1 MSSDEN
7 DGEDGS
13 GSDGFE
19 TLYVHVGDRASFGN
33 AESALRDVAAFDT
46 LDQDLTREPHDGG
59 SQGSDEDED
68 DNRPLFGEAKKKK
81 KSKKKQLG
89 GQTNNGGEGNEDE
102 DQERDPG
109 ELVEF
114 FDFRRGPKHWPRGV
128 ELLSE
133 EKAKELIDQAL
144 EEANKKQDVGKRGTG
159 KTSSKFDRELGEGND
174 GFDKKEEGEDAEGKG
189 AESGTGD
196 GKMMMGPMP
205 SFYSVQQSS
214 EDDEPLDYEE
224 ELMDPNAV
232 LLAKQNPAPV
242 EAQFEY
248 LRDRST
254 ALVIQPGCRLK
265 LDVSGLTHDGL
276 EKKAKA
282 ERQRYREAL
291 MSEGARAKA
300 EKKRLDKKKRQ
311 SLYSFY
317 DVDSSGW
324 DKDLWG
330 VGLKNY
336 VNEYTITFDL
346 KLKSEPSRDGLS
358 LFQTSLVYTEENPTS
373 GRKTTKQSDGECVVG
388 GNGGVGIFG
397 QFGDVV
403 RAKLDCES
411 WKRVVV
417 SVRNVTEGK
426 GEMRTWIDTVPC
438 AVVKRDAFAVD
449 GRFAIDGE
457 SLYLFSSQKPGM
469 MPGGVLVRTVR
480 VQHGASTDE
489 TVKMQ
494 HAKDKVISIFEI
506 ERLEKAE
513 EERRGLALARLFPK
527 PRPMWAASSIVGAI
541 GDPFIEQTVYEGS
554 SVLSWSYKVLH
565 FALRNLVNDQEGKFL
580 FGLDHAARQVL
591 SDVLLVMH
599 NSSGA
604 MNQMLR
610 LLMHPNDSQVMTY
623 LTKLR
628 KMLSA
633 MQVGE
638 SLILPVMIEG
648 VELLLI
654 VERTS
659 EQMFRFVVVDTDPE
673 RGLAHHP
680 VNPSL
685 GPKLRYRTCLVLS
698 NIPKK
703 NALDN
708 VFWMAVYALAI
719 RSGGEG
725 NLLRFYDVL
734 LPFLTGKPLETSLW
748 EAEEQALKQEE
759 GGEAMDFGVI
769 GDWNSPQRSSTSYV
783 RTLLHALRYM
793 MASRGMS
800 KALCKQ
806 VVFALRA
813 QLVKMMDNDLQ
824 FVHPDDN
831 GQRVCE
837 MACSQLSYSACKLV
851 NTYFDDGGEVATV
864 LLEEVKRL
872 TDSVSAKLAACQD
885 VEVELPPQLDL
896 RDRVDAAP
904 SSSDNAAAAAAAA
917 KGGEE
922 EAEAIR
928 PEDKS
933 GEVVELTIKH
943 GPSGSTKLAMH
954 TTSLVAH
961 LLLRVE
967 RELGVLAHE
976 QKLIYMGR
984 LLHANPSLTLLECGL
999 QSGAAIQLME
1009 TNATAP
1015 SKPPAAAGAQQQET
1029 ARERMRKIR
1038 AALRTDDVNA
1048 PAMQT
1053 QFMDS
1058 LAWDAEQQEPNPGA
1072 AISLRKYVPID
1083 VLQMPSRVS
1092 TRAEAV
1098 AAIRLCDRLATLLD
1112 NQPHCVKNDRFLIS
1126 SLITYT
1132 FTQLVPVPKPRAV
1145 PVVHTGGERDP
1156 AQRLERRRQRQ
1167 QAKRELKQK
1176 PLAAGAAATA
1186 TAPIVSVPSDQ
1197 HQQPDFAKGT
1207 QFEQEMLKE
1216 TCMWDQDI
1224 KYELQVELLLV
1235 LQRVVE
1241 HFVASVFSI
1250 QQDRPF
1256 DGVSIVTLGCIT
1268 ALADAIMRR
1277 RAVDLPSEA
1286 CSHLMGQTRDG
1297 RQLGTPGY
1305 GLSPASFATQTETIE
1320 VHCPEICLA
1329 RTRVLD
1335 YFNSP
1340 QQRRLEKIFNWERH
1354 FELKPDRELIKYLR
1368 AVQREIAN
1376 SDPNPHLLLVDGS
1389 PVEGSL
1395 LKRNYPEL
1403 RCYRDICF
1411 YWKCLMNPDIKS
1423 LPNWVD
1429 IKRDGGGGGT
1439 LPRFGRLAAQLHWGF
1454 EQSQTTA
1461 GYLVWCQFQGIV
1473 LKCRPEP
1480 DRDAKG
1486 ETFSKERQPPTHR
1499 FPSTATPSF
1508 YVTDLP
1514 AIRTEDDVIYRPNL
1528 PGFEDDPDPLKRL
1541 KAIPPRGGWVGGDR
1555 KKAAASASAPRQQVL
1570 GQHDSELLISYL
1582 TVPYLR
1588 LPLVLTFFATDDRL
1602 HKLTS
1607 HKLRGILDSVLFEP
1621 GRYLAL
1627 DLVGVAPT
1635 MVPTPHVGLLATP
1648 FGLLLNELTRSP
1660 NTVLQALDALLEGA
1674 LALDTGSVCDIGED
1688 DFNVSV
1694 DIILYVAR
1702 LGARCESFVSLLI
1715 ELREGQ
1721 HECLSAK
1728 DTYRDLEVTPDC
1740 LEKLKQGR
1748 EMLRRRLLVDF
1759 DELFEDY
1766 LRRLDSE
1773 TKRDPSNEQLIDRN
1787 SRLAADLHAIKILFH
1802 RNTKPEEYTDVT
1814 ARALIG
1820 SFVFL
1825 TTRHTWNK
1833 AMRSTGRILVP
1844 ETELYE
1850 VLQIQRRRL
1859 IYYCRSLQQGPL
1871 DSILQSALQISTS
1884 TTGSLRANAEVV
1896 DQYNR
1901 WARISGDRSV
1911 GRFAVGSTRTV
1922 ADESPA
1928 AATTAVTTTVKL
1940 SRQRS
1945 YAQEVGEVPDSG
1957 MLGVEMDLQI
1967 GQMTLRSK
1975 HLSALPGDIANHVDV
1990 RAVFGTATMQA
2001 SLVERATNR
2010 SVYRLV
2016 GLNHDLENWHVPFA
2030 ECPPIPDAFEREYN
2044 PSELFDSESWIP
2056 PLFEPLRKSFFDGPQ
2071 PPPMQFMMLERALP
2085 EHAEVA
2091 VLVGVHQILGGAFKL
2106 VYLFRKLRVVHVYQ
2120 AVSHARVFWWT
2131 LHLSTDVRYCFRE
2144 LQPSF
2149 ASRGQPPPSWW
2160 KYGAGDPYPPNDQL
2174 SKHLHDD
2181 IHDVTGRNHLLERS
2195 VLIRRDAQHV
2205 DNLSNGKETLIPT
2218 RFLLGL
2224 VPHCLLEAYRFWR
2237 DESRPTARG
2246 RLGYVRMLGYPLDD
2260 ADEFMVQIE
2269 LQAQTQVEICGG
2281 LPSRTVRVVRRL
2293 KSEVAKECDSRRR
2306 LAELLEQSGKL
2317 LVRNTKLLRAAKRK
2331 QRASAAAAAKD
2342 EDGNEAG
2349 SSSGGEQDADGEEE
2363 DDEPRKQAAAAR
2375 KKKRQNS
2382 SSATN
2387 KDDEEDEEEEDER
2400 VDHSELFIGAVVEH
2414 CIRTNNWV
2422 ECVVHHLYAEDSTVV
2437 DIELRGDMH
2446 SGVVLTQVSLRDLRK
2461 KRLADSGMRSDE
2473 EDDAPGQ
2480 GQQQQQQQQSRS
2492 GQVLL
2497 QGGRRLQQQ
2506 PPAGSRTYRALNPR
2520 AHRAEGDGVWHWQGL
2535 SDSDD
2540 ADWAEG
2546 TSDEEGGNNA
2556 ADDEDAARAKK
2567 TSLSFVQI
2575 DQLGLLLQAT
2585 GGGEDVEACLE
2596 ALKRLPPP
2604 PTPFTSVTR
2613 LARHLARFC
2622 APDAPATTTTALDHH
2637 LRFAATSNDHVL
2649 LNLLYAPKAS
2659 RLYSLMKTLCRIEN
2673 LSNICVWTKAS
2684 NLATWLHSAEP
2695 QTGVPPI
2702 DLVELPRLKLSF
2714 TCRKDHEGIPRL
2726 YSLDHADLFV
2736 TNERNDLT
2744 SQMLQG
2750 IPHSLLLCNTQGETS
2765 VLVPVAC
2772 LRRPVVSNQPFSTW
2786 LVLDRANADWH
2797 NALSQ
2802 RYFLY
2807 PVHVSL
2813 SFLMSKGIDSGL
2825 YLLLLRFFH
2834 RDYLQVFRL
2843 ADSIA
2848 TDTAFSPA
2856 GLRIFHALALANDD
2870 FHPNAHACRLKIS
2883 LVTMDSGVKLP
2894 WDLTLQMCRYVTKLS
2909 HVSAGCRI
2917 SLEEELQLLESE
2929 GAIAYEP
2936 SSPAYRKHLH
2946 TPFVRAVVRNRQ
2958 QALAGGSGGGGG
2970 LVSCYAPSR
2979 VPLSNWPN
2987 YVDNTVFGVVYEE
3000 MHEVRTAEEWEELL
3014 LSNE

>member
-7 DGEDGS
+7 DEGS

-19 TLYVHVGDRASFGN
+19 TLYVHVGNRASFGN

-46 LDQDLTREPHDGG
+46 LDQDLTREPQDGG

-68 DNRPLFGEAKKKK
+68 DNRPMFGESKKKKK
-81 KSKKKQLG
+81 KSKKKKQLN
-89 GQTNNGGEGNEDE
+89 QNNNGGDGNEDE

-144 EEANKKQDVGKRGTG
+144 EEANKKQDVSKRSAGG
-159 KTSSKFDRELGEGND
+159 KTSSSSSKFDRELGEGDD
-174 GFDKKEEGEDAEGKG
+174 GFGKKDLEEGEDAEGKNKEAG
-189 AESGTGD
+189 GGD

-205 SFYSVQQSS
+205 NFYSVQQSS
-214 EDDEPLDYEE
+214 EEDEPLDYDE

-232 LLAKQNPAPV
+232 LLAKQNPAPA

-254 ALVIQPGCRLK
+254 ALVIQPGTRLK

-317 DVDSSGW
+317 DFDASGW

-346 KLKSEPSRDGLS
+346 KLKTEPSRDGLS
-358 LFQTSLVYTEENPTS
+358 LFQTSLVYTEENPAS

-388 GNGGVGIFG
+388 GNCGVGIFG

-426 GEMRTWIDTVPC
+426 GEMRTWIDSVPC

-449 GRFAIDGE
+449 GRFAVDGE

-469 MPGGVLVRTVR
+469 MPGGVLLRTVR

-494 HAKDKVISIFEI
+494 HAKDKVISMFEI

-527 PRPMWAASSIVGAI
+527 PRPMWTASSIVGAI

-565 FALRNLVNDQEGKFL
+565 FALRNLVNDQESKFL
-580 FGLDHAARQVL
+580 FGLDHSARQVL

-628 KMLSA
+628 KMLTA

-638 SLILPVMIEG
+638 SLLLPVMIEG

-654 VERTS
+654 VERTT

-759 GGEAMDFGVI
+759 DGVKGGEEVDFGVI

-806 VVFALRA
+806 VMFALRA

-851 NTYFDDGGEVATV
+851 NTYFDSDSGNEVGRV

-872 TDSVSAKLAACQD
+872 TDSVSAKLTACQD

-896 RDRVDAAP
+896 RDRMDVAP
-904 SSSDNAAAAAAAA
+904 LNAAATA
-917 KGGEE
+917 KGDNGEE
-922 EAEAIR
+922 EEEPIQ

-933 GEVVELTIKH
+933 GEVMELTIKH
-943 GPSGSTKLAMH
+943 GPSGSTKLALH

-967 RELGVLAHE
+967 RELHVLVHE

-984 LLHANPSLTLLECGL
+984 LLHANPSHTLLECGL

-1009 TNATAP
+1009 TNVTAP
-1015 SKPPAAAGAQQQET
+1015 SKPAAGAQQQQET
-1029 ARERMRKIR
+1029 AKERMRKIR

-1048 PAMQT
+1048 PAMHT

-1145 PVVHTGGERDP
+1145 SVQNGGEHDP

-1176 PLAAGAAATA
+1176 PLTAVAVAAAPVTV
-1186 TAPIVSVPSDQ
+1186 APITTASDQ

-1235 LQRVVE
+1235 LQRLVE

-1256 DGVSIVTLGCIT
+1256 DGVGIVTLGCIT
-1268 ALADAIMRR
+1268 ALSDAIMRR

-1305 GLSPASFATQTETIE
+1305 GLSPATFATQTETIE

-1354 FELKPDRELIKYLR
+1354 YELKPDRELIKYLR

-1429 IKRDGGGGGT
+1429 VKRDGGGSGT

-1528 PGFEDDPDPLKRL
+1528 PGFEDDPDPRKKL
-1541 KAIPPRGGWVGGDR
+1541 KALPPRGGGGGGR
-1555 KKAAASASAPRQQVL
+1555 KKKTAVPTNTPRQQVL

-1715 ELREGQ
+1715 ELREGE
-1721 HECLSAK
+1721 HECLSAQ

-1748 EMLRRRLLVDF
+1748 QMLRRRLLVDF

-1773 TKRDPSNEQLIDRN
+1773 TKRDPSNERLIDRN

-1871 DSILQSALQISTS
+1871 DAILQSALQISTS

-1922 ADESPA
+1922 ADESTA
-1928 AATTAVTTTVKL
+1928 VATTTGTGDKPVKL

-1945 YAQEVGEVPDSG
+1945 YTQEVGEVPDSG

-1975 HLSALPGDIANHVDV
+1975 HLSALPGDIANHPDV

-2016 GLNHDLENWHVPFA
+2016 GLNHDLENWHVPFG

-2071 PPPMQFMMLERALP
+2071 PPPMQFMMLERPLP

-2091 VLVGVHQILGGAFKL
+2091 VLVGVHQVLGGAFKL

-2149 ASRGQPPPSWW
+2149 SSRSQPPPSWW

-2181 IHDVTGRNHLLERS
+2181 IYDQGGRNHLLERS

-2237 DESRPTARG
+2237 DESRSTARG
-2246 RLGYVRMLGYPLDD
+2246 RLGYVRMLGYPLDE
-2260 ADEFMVQIE
+2260 ADEFMIQIE
-2269 LQAQTQVEICGG
+2269 LQAQKQVEICGG

-2293 KSEVAKECDSRRR
+2293 KSDVAKECDSRRR
-2306 LAELLEQSGKL
+2306 LAELLEQSGQL
-2317 LVRNTKLLRAAKRK
+2317 LVRNTKLLRAMKRK
-2331 QRASAAAAAKD
+2331 QRASREPND
-2342 EDGNEAG
+2342 EAG
-2349 SSSGGEQDADGEEE
+2349 SSSEGEQDADGEEE
-2363 DDEPRKQAAAAR
+2363 EEGGKHR
-2375 KKKRQNS
+2375 KKKNRQGGND
-2382 SSATN
+2382 N
-2387 KDDEEDEEEEDER
+2387 EEEEEEDDR

-2422 ECVVHHLYAEDSTVV
+2422 ECVVHHLYAEDPNVV
-2437 DIELRGDMH
+2437 DVELRGDVH
-2446 SGVVLTQVSLRDLRK
+2446 SGVVLTQVAIRDLRK

-2473 EDDAPGQ
+2473 EDDAPGL
-2480 GQQQQQQQQSRS
+2480 GQQQQQQSRL
-2492 GQVLL
+2492 GQSQVQL
-2497 QGGRRLQQQ
+2497 QGSRRQQQ
-2506 PPAGSRTYRALNPR
+2506 QQLGGIPVRTALGSRRGQRLRT
-2520 AHRAEGDGVWHWQGL
+2520 EGEGIWHWQGL

-2540 ADWAEG
+2540 ADWAEE
-2546 TSDEEGGNNA
+2546 TSDEDEGDNEGRKNTP
-2556 ADDEDAARAKK
+2556 DEGEDAARAKK

-2575 DQLGLLLQAT
+2575 DQLGLLLQAV
-2585 GGGEDVEACLE
+2585 GGDGGVETCLD
-2596 ALKRLPPP
+2596 ALKRMPPP
-2604 PTPFTSVTR
+2604 LTPFTSVTR
-2613 LARHLARFC
+2613 LARQLARFC
-2622 APDAPATTTTALDHH
+2622 ASDNTPSLDHH
-2637 LRFAATSNDHVL
+2637 LRFATTGNDHVL

-2695 QTGVPPI
+2695 QVGVPPI

-2714 TCRKDHEGIPRL
+2714 TCRKDHG
-2726 YSLDHADLFV
+2726 
-2736 TNERNDLT
+2736 
-2744 SQMLQG
+2744 
-2750 IPHSLLLCNTQGETS
+2750 GETS

-2772 LRRPVVSNQPFSTW
+2772 LRRPVISNQPFSTW
-2786 LVLDRANADWH
+2786 LVLDRANVEWH

-2856 GLRIFHALALANDD
+2856 GLGIFHALALANDD
-2870 FHPNAHACRLKIS
+2870 FHPDAHACRLKIS

-2936 SSPAYRKHLH
+2936 SSPAYRKQLH

-2958 QALAGGSGGGGG
+2958 QALAGGSGNG

-2979 VPLSNWPN
+2979 IPLSNWPN

-3014 LSNE
+3014 LLNE